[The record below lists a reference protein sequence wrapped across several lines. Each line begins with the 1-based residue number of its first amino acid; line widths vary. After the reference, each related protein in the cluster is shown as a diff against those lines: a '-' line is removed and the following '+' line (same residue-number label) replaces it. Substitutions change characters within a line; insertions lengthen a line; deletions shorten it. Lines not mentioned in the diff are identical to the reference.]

1 MTDDAGHQLPNI
13 AYPGL
18 NSVDILDAVEQ
29 FYGEY
34 YFRPR
39 VVWRV
44 IRKALFD
51 SEERTRLY
59 HEAREYLDL
68 RSQRKKFVAQQR
80 AGQGVS
86 PLPGATAR

>member
-1 MTDDAGHQLPNI
+1 M
-13 AYPGL
+13 
-18 NSVDILDAVEQ
+18 EQ

-51 SEERTRLY
+51 SEERKRLY
-59 HEAREYLDL
+59 QEAREYLDL
-68 RSQRKKFVAQQR
+68 RSKRKKFVAEQR
-80 AGQGVS
+80 AAQGAS
-86 PLPGATAR
+86 PLHGAAAR